1 MKVTLG
7 SKRERANQVNKDPGL
22 TLARK
27 SLHRVDYINGAI
39 SPRWAEVRAG
49 KDGKGHE
56 SSSVGTWW
64 WSRLCTGVS
73 GCSKLKDS

>member
-27 SLHRVDYINGAI
+27 SLHRVDYINGGYF
-39 SPRWAEVRAG
+39 SQMGRGEGGERWEGPREFFRGNLV
-49 KDGKGHE
+49 
-56 SSSVGTWW
+56 V
-64 WSRLCTGVS
+64 V
-73 GCSKLKDS
+73 